1 MKITTT
7 ALQQLRRR
15 LPKFPAEPKI
25 DEFGEEWLPGFKGD
39 ISSTPLY
46 ITDGHICL
54 LASAVDPT
62 VVIGRDKDNYAHK
75 YTTEARIGEVWKLAE
90 ERIDVAADLIGVT
103 DYCDSAEIAFLRDR
117 LGRVMVVNAHL
128 LSFGLRAAD
137 PDALS
142 VSVEPLVETTR
153 WESSGVRCFDTSL
166 ALKRAGKLVGLIM
179 PMRLSA
185 DHFEQ
190 FDLRREP
197 INLADA
203 AEKEESRCPMTS

>member
-1 MKITTT
+1 
-7 ALQQLRRR
+7 
-15 LPKFPAEPKI
+15 
-25 DEFGEEWLPGFKGD
+25 
-39 ISSTPLY
+39 
-46 ITDGHICL
+46 
-54 LASAVDPT
+54 
-62 VVIGRDKDNYAHK
+62 
-75 YTTEARIGEVWKLAE
+75 
-90 ERIDVAADLIGVT
+90 
-103 DYCDSAEIAFLRDR
+103 
-117 LGRVMVVNAHL
+117 VNAHL